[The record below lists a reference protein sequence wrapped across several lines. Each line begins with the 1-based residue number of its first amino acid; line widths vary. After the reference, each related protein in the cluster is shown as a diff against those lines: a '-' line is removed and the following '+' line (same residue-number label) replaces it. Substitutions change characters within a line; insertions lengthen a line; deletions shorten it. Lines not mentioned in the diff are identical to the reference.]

1 MKIVKTAVAGTL
13 ESSDLMV
20 TISPGYGK
28 REIQVKSKVGPQYL
42 DQILTTIN
50 AMLDEFQVSD
60 AVVDIVDQGAFD
72 FAIKAR
78 LEVAIKRGAEVETC
92 FQV

>member
-20 TISPGYGK
+20 TISPGDGK
-28 REIQVKSKVGPQYL
+28 RDIQVKSKVGPQYM
-42 DQILTTIN
+42 DQILATIN
-50 AMLDEFQVSD
+50 SMLDEFQVTD
-60 AVVDIVDQGAFD
+60 AVVNIVDQGAFD

-78 LEVAIKRGAEVETC
+78 LEVAIKRGAEVEEC
-92 FQV
+92 SQA